1 MFNIAFEP
9 RAIMADC
16 YGTASVIVLV
26 IIILMIYDHFNKKQS
41 NFVLYQPTCQ
51 GIDPSQCT
59 GLTSGNM
66 PVIDSTSYDWF
77 RSIEMCDGALG
88 VPPSY

>member
-1 MFNIAFEP
+1 M
-9 RAIMADC
+9 RDC
-16 YGTASVIVLV
+16 YDIASLIVLV
-26 IIILMIYDHFNKKQS
+26 VIILVVRDYIGQRNQS
-41 NFVLYQPTCQ
+41 SFVLYQPTCQ
-51 GIDPSQCT
+51 GIDPKQCT